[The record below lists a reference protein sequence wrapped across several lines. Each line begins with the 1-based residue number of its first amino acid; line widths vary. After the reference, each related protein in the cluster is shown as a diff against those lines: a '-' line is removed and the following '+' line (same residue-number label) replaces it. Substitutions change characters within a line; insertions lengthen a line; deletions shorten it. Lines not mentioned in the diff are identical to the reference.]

1 MKFIGRDHGSL
12 RRSLSALTSFAL
24 SVAVLFLTGNLYAQN
39 PSIFSPIN
47 YREFLQNHDMLWD
60 RVPKRWE
67 TAPFSGNGMIGFT
80 MYQSKDDPKN
90 VLSLFVGRHDYYD
103 HRLPEGA
110 NQHLWIYRCRLPL
123 GRFQLASE
131 GDITGC
137 DLRLDLWNA
146 ELRGTIR
153 TTKGSYTVR
162 GFTHATSDA
171 IFFETQANGGESI
184 AITWKPE
191 VPYSSVRH
199 TLETAWKS
207 RAGWE
212 ETRNAPYPPAPP
224 WQLGEENG
232 INFCFQPLYQDRGE
246 TTTGWTLSG
255 DPAGRQILLA
265 SVHHSFP
272 EKNSK
277 ATALKTLTAAQRE
290 IDAGA
295 FLPAH
300 RSWWHEYYPQ
310 SFLTLGDREKEA
322 FYWIQMY
329 KLASAMR
336 GNGPILDVMGPWYHY
351 TFWPM
356 VWGDL
361 NVQLIYWTHLVANRL
376 SVGESLPDNLDKYAG
391 NLEKNVPPRWKDSA
405 AIGALFPQDCLSNDN
420 GKTPDMLAWILHD
433 YWLHC
438 QYAGDRERL
447 RDKFFPLLRKT
458 GNSYLNY
465 LKDNPVEAEDGKI
478 HVRRSWSPEYPGGHG
493 QDTNFTLALMQWT
506 FQTLQN
512 LNDEFALDDPL
523 APEWRRIIDNL
534 VGYQTDENG
543 LRINK
548 DMAFAKPHR
557 HYSHLLGFF
566 PLAVINPDDP
576 DHARMLRT
584 SLDHWLDVSIN
595 QQKRGGDAGAMPVTG
610 YTATGA
616 ASMYAWL
623 GDADK
628 AGYYIDYL
636 IDHKNVSPTTMYAEG
651 NPVIETP
658 LSFATSIHDML
669 LQSWDGKIRVFP
681 AVPEK
686 WPDAAFRD
694 FRAQGAFLVSGKR
707 REGKTQFVSVTS
719 ETGKPCVI
727 RPGIADPVITID
739 GKPASAGAAES
750 LDDGFYKISL
760 PKNSRA
766 TFARAGLAPED
777 MVIAPPAF
785 EEKDKNLF
793 GLHKK
798 TERLPGHGYYQ
809 KD

>member
-1 MKFIGRDHGSL
+1 MAAGRKAPVPTRRPFRCRPLLAALALAGSAATAATDED
-12 RRSLSALTSFAL
+12 SAVDFA
-24 SVAVLFLTGNLYAQN
+24 
-39 PSIFSPIN
+39 
-47 YREFLQNHDMLWD
+47 EFLPNHDMLWD
-60 RVPKRWE
+60 RVPNRWE
-67 TAPFSGNGMIGFT
+67 TAPFSGNGMLGFT
-80 MYQSKDDPKN
+80 MYQSKDNPKN
-90 VLSLFVGRHDYYD
+90 VISLFVGRHDYYD
-103 HRLPEGA
+103 HRLPEGT

-123 GRFQLASE
+123 GSFQLASQ

-162 GFTHATSDA
+162 GFTHATSDT
-171 IFFETQANGGESI
+171 IFFETEAKDGESV

-191 VPYSSVRH
+191 APYSSVRH
-199 TLETAWKS
+199 TLETSWKS

-212 ETRNAPYPPAPP
+212 GTRDAPYPPAPP

-232 INFCFQPLYQDRGE
+232 INFCFQPLYQHRGE

-255 DPAGRQILLA
+255 DPAGRQVLLA

-277 ATALKTLTAAQRE
+277 ETVLATLARAQSE
-290 IDAGA
+290 LDKNA
-295 FLPAH
+295 FVPAH
-300 RSWWHEYYPQ
+300 RAWWHDYYPQ

-336 GNGPILDVMGPWYHY
+336 ANGPILDVMGPWYHH

-361 NVQLIYWTHLVANRL
+361 NVQLIYWTHLVSNRL
-376 SVGESLPDNLDKYAG
+376 SVGESLPNNLDKYAG
-391 NLEKNVPPRWKDSA
+391 NLEKNVPERWKDSA
-405 AIGALFPQDCLSNDN
+405 AIGALFPQDCLSHDN

-438 QYAGDRERL
+438 EYAGDRERL

-465 LKDNPVEAEDGKI
+465 LKENPVAAEDGKI
-478 HVRRSWSPEYPGGHG
+478 HVRKSWSPEYPGGHG
-493 QDTNFTLALMQWT
+493 QDTNFTLALMRWT

-512 LNDEFALDDPL
+512 LNGEFALNDPL
-523 APEWRRIIDNL
+523 AAEWKKITDNL

-548 DMAFAKPHR
+548 DMAFEKPHR

-566 PLAVINPDDP
+566 PLAVIHPDDP
-576 DHARMLRT
+576 DNAKMLRT

-595 QQKRGGDAGAMPVTG
+595 RQKGKGATDAMPVTG

-636 IDHKNVSPTTMYAEG
+636 IDHKNVSSTTMYAEG
-651 NPVIETP
+651 NPVIESP

-681 AVPEK
+681 AIPDK

-694 FRAQGAFLVSGKR
+694 FRTQGAFLVSAKR
-707 REGKTQFVSVTS
+707 QGGKTEFVSVTS
-719 ETGKPCVI
+719 ETGQPCVI
-727 RPGIADPVITID
+727 RPGIADPAITID
-739 GKPASAGAAES
+739 GNPPPDGAVEKLAG
-750 LDDGFYKISL
+750 GFYRVDL
-760 PKNSRA
+760 PPGARA
-766 TFARAGLAPED
+766 VFAREGLGAGEL
-777 MVIAPPAF
+777 VIAPLVF

-793 GLHKK
+793 GLHQK
-798 TERLPGHGYYQ
+798 TERLPGHRFYH
-809 KD
+809 KE